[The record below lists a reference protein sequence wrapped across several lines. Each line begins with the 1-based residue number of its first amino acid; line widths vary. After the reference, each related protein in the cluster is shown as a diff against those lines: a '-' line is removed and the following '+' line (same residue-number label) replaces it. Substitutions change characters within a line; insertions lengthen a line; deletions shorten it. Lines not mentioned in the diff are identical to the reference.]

1 MIFLIGKSR
10 GNLLRKSSGNEGN
23 KMKIIECMIREA
35 IGSETSWD
43 DLKIEGYES
52 GIKIVARNIQ
62 PNETGFSFGLIV
74 GYQLSFDFG
83 ESFKNITNGMVLSLE
98 SPNSGAV
105 GILRLGDPDV
115 KPAIP
120 NFSGEPLTDEP
131 VTSCFG
137 ERFGLQITATT
148 NADSMDL
155 VYLRVCMQNLLS
167 NCLLIKAS
175 TGDVINYG

>member
-1 MIFLIGKSR
+1 
-10 GNLLRKSSGNEGN
+10 
-23 KMKIIECMIREA
+23 MIREA

-43 DLKIEGYES
+43 ALKIDGYKS
-52 GIKIVARNIQ
+52 GIKIDVRNIES
-62 PNETGFSFGLIV
+62 NESGFSFGLIV
-74 GYQLSFDFG
+74 GYQLSFEFG
-83 ESFKNITNGMVLSLE
+83 ESFKNIINGMVLSLE

-120 NFSGEPLTDEP
+120 NFSGKPLIDEP

-137 ERFGLQITATT
+137 ERFGLHITATT
-148 NADSMDL
+148 NADSVDL
-155 VYLRVCMQNLLS
+155 IYLRVFMQNLLS
-167 NCLLIKAS
+167 NCVLIKAS